1 MSKSWQTRVQEALG
15 EEAQP
20 LRQLPEFRGRW
31 LLFPDDWFIELW
43 AVLITLLLIYTA
55 TVTPYRV
62 ALVDKEEE
70 AWTALDYAI
79 DVVFGI
85 DVCLNCVLCYYDDES
100 SLVSSKRRILLHYL
114 RTWMLPDIVASL
126 PFDLI
131 MSSNYNNLI
140 RILRLP
146 RVYKLVKLTKLFRIL
161 KVVKNRNRLVRYV
174 NSMLRITLST
184 ERLVWMVLWLLLL
197 LHLFACAWIFFGK
210 LNEDESD
217 NWILCRGFQDH
228 QDTDLYIVALYFSV
242 TTLATVGYGD
252 ISACNLTERV
262 VCSLMMLVGI
272 FVYSVTIGSLTNL
285 LASIDRRKA
294 VLNQKLELL
303 VELAGRYDLSKL
315 FYQKLSQALEY
326 EHSNSKQDLSDL
338 IGVLPSGLR
347 TQLLVVIY
355 CQMIEHNA
363 FFEDRTDHFVAWVAP
378 RLTPVLMVED
388 EDVYQE
394 GEPAR
399 EMYFLVRGEVEYVV
413 DWTQGLVA
421 YHVIHSRY
429 HFGEEDLLL
438 SDNRMHAFATRTAQ
452 KSELLSFSKE
462 DFDLLMGTFEAE
474 ALEIMAMTDLRKK
487 RILEHRSLALEKLQ
501 ARSGVVRHESAP
513 RRKTEIRSAVTR
525 FLQENAEHA
534 VEEEGSW
541 PFRDSSVVDDSS
553 HQLDFLRLDTLSRSE
568 TMQQRR
574 KLKADLLRKAEKE
587 SKQGELK
594 VVHGK
599 VCRMETALERLCQVA
614 MQIDERLS
622 GQAPEVSLEISRE
635 DE

>member
-1 MSKSWQTRVQEALG
+1 MSKSWRARVQELLG
-15 EEAQP
+15 SEAQP
-20 LRQLPEFRGRW
+20 LRQLPEFHGRW
-31 LLFPDDWFIELW
+31 LVFPDDWFMELW
-43 AVLITLLLIYTA
+43 AVLITFLLIYTA

-62 ALVDKEEE
+62 ALVEDEDE
-70 AWTALDYAI
+70 AWVALDYSI
-79 DVVFGI
+79 DLIFGI
-85 DVCLNCVLCYYDDES
+85 DVCLNCVLCYYDEES
-100 SLVSSKRRILLHYL
+100 ALVSSHKRIFLHYL
-114 RTWMLPDIVASL
+114 RTWMIPDIVASL
-126 PFDLI
+126 PFNLI
-131 MSSNYNNLI
+131 TSSSYNSLI

-146 RVYKLVKLTKLFRIL
+146 RIYKLIKLGKLFRIL

-174 NSMLRITLST
+174 NSLLRITLSM

-210 LNEDESD
+210 LNEDDSN
-217 NWILCRGFQDH
+217 NWILCRGFQDFEG
-228 QDTDLYIVALYFSV
+228 TDLYIVALYFSV

-285 LASIDRRKA
+285 LANIDRKKA

-326 EHSNSKQDLSDL
+326 EHSNSQQDLSDL

-399 EMYFLVRGEVEYVV
+399 EMFFLVRGEVEYVV
-413 DWTQGLVA
+413 EWTQGIVA
-421 YHVIHSRY
+421 YHVIHSHY
-429 HFGEEDLLL
+429 YFGEEDLLL
-438 SDNRMHAFATRTAQ
+438 SDNRMHTFATRTAK
-452 KSELLSFSKE
+452 KSELLSFAKE

-474 ALEIMAMTDLRKK
+474 ALEIMAMTELRKK

-501 ARSGVVRHESAP
+501 ARSSVIRHESAP
-513 RRKTEIRSAVTR
+513 RNKNEVRSAVTR
-525 FLQENAEHA
+525 FLHENAERGA
-534 VEEEGSW
+534 EEEGSW

-553 HQLDFLRLDTLSRSE
+553 HQLDFLHLDTFSRSE
-568 TMQQRR
+568 TMQQRK
-574 KLKADLLRKAEKE
+574 KLKADLIRKAEKE

-594 VVHGK
+594 VVHDK
-599 VCRMETALERLCQVA
+599 VSRMETALERLCQVA
-614 MQIDERLS
+614 VQIDERLS
-622 GQAPEVSLEISRE
+622 GQVPEASLESSIE
-635 DE
+635 D